1 MSRLHRVLTVCL
13 AAVCVTSL
21 AGQKPAVTDPNIILQ
36 REQQRVKHQLS
47 GDIDRLAQMT
57 SSTLSYSH
65 SNGAMDGR
73 ERYLNDLRIRQVVYR
88 SINHRDVAARFG
100 TPQVAVLNGLSD
112 VEVGEQ
118 DLKMTLRFT
127 IVYVDATGNG
137 CSRRGNHRGCH
148 RQCGNTGSR
157 S

>member
-21 AGQKPAVTDPNIILQ
+21 AGQQPAVTDPNIILQ

-73 ERYLNDLRIRQVVYR
+73 EKYLNDLRIRQVVYR
-88 SINHRDVAARFG
+88 SINHRDVAARFV

-112 VEVGEQ
+112 VEVKVGEQ

-127 IVYVDATGNG
+127 IVYVERNG
-137 CSRRGNHRGCH
+137 EWLFEAWQSSRLP
-148 RQCGNTGSR
+148 
-157 S
+157 

>member
-13 AAVCVTSL
+13 AALCVTSL
-21 AGQKPAVTDPNIILQ
+21 AGQTPAVTDPNIILQ

-73 ERYLNDLRIRQVVYR
+73 EKYLNDLRIRQVVYR
-88 SINHRDVAARFG
+88 SINHRDVAARFV
-100 TPQVAVLNGLSD
+100 TPQVAILNGLSD
-112 VEVGEQ
+112 VEVKVGEQ

-127 IVYVDATGNG
+127 IVYVERNG
-137 CSRRGNHRGCH
+137 EWLFEAWQSSRLP
-148 RQCGNTGSR
+148 
-157 S
+157 

>member
-1 MSRLHRVLTVCL
+1 MSRLHRVFTVCL
-13 AAVCVTSL
+13 AALCVTSL
-21 AGQKPAVTDPNIILQ
+21 AGQQPAVTDPNIILQ

-73 ERYLNDLRIRQVVYR
+73 EKYLNDLRIRQVVYR
-88 SINHRDVAARFG
+88 SINHRDVAARFV

-112 VEVGEQ
+112 VEVKVGEQ

-127 IVYVDATGNG
+127 IVYVERNG
-137 CSRRGNHRGCH
+137 EWLFEAWQSSRLP
-148 RQCGNTGSR
+148 
-157 S
+157 

>member
-13 AAVCVTSL
+13 ATLCVTGL

-73 ERYLNDLRIRQVVYR
+73 EKYLNDLRIRQVVYR
-88 SINHRDVAARFG
+88 SINHRDIAARFV

-112 VEVGEQ
+112 VEVKVGEQ

-127 IVYVDATGNG
+127 IVYVERNG
-137 CSRRGNHRGCH
+137 EWLFEAWQSSRLP
-148 RQCGNTGSR
+148 
-157 S
+157 